1 MKTKLLNLLAVLALF
16 FTLAASSLVIH
27 QSAAAQGAYRI
38 GWVSADPSDDDAA
51 RFMVIGAVVGK
62 NTGTAAGLAQT
73 ECEEQQSDAHPSL
86 VFPTSNPKCHLNPT
100 AAGRSGPSLP
110 PQNFNHQCIVAI
122 TLNGM
127 HNIGGWRNIGV
138 GIADNC
144 ALAITAAMNNC
155 DATNNA
161 ITHDCSRPSSIAEL
175 NGTGALYLIDG
186 DATACP
192 PGQYAESTDNTVV
205 LNCLSATMDEHCEQN
220 DADFPVNNADGECRV
235 RMVAD
240 CETDEIFTDG
250 ECDVCPNNSVP
261 NSSQLEC
268 VCDTANNFVGDSA
281 DSCTCNEAENY
292 FADGDSCLL
301 VECGDNS
308 TRNGTTCTCNAGF
321 VGEDG
326 KNCTCETEGEIANSE
341 GICESSALSIVIGED
356 TVQTTADNRHNI
368 RFINVTAAAFTIV
381 GNSNFQYA
389 KIGDSSEALTVSEDG
404 IVSFVS
410 EIESGGDYE
419 IFVAASQGETII
431 STLSLYLAV
440 GQPPLQQPQP
450 TAQPVIKSKKRTG
463 TIAGLAVL
471 GIIALHASFQL
482 SAKAIHWT
490 PTYAVNHHNGNMQ
503 YSLGSRW
510 TAAADNWRY
519 YWQTRQ
525 DNGDFVYGS
534 GMRYNG
540 KIFAAAMHA
549 ESESDKTD
557 IGVALSAN
565 KTAGMWNLGGGY
577 DLDMNF
583 TDTETNT
590 KNRLN
595 IAAAYT
601 LDRWLLSA
609 TATTE
614 NRLNIAADYKV
625 DRWILSANAR
635 INGDAAKMAVDYS
648 YRF

>member
-1 MKTKLLNLLAVLALF
+1 MKTKLLNILAVLAL
-16 FTLAASSLVIH
+16 TASSLAIH
-27 QSAAAQGAYRI
+27 QSAVADGAYRM
-38 GWVSADPSDDDAA
+38 GSNDDGGS
-51 RFMVIGAVVGK
+51 RYYLIGAVVG
-62 NTGTAAGLAQT
+62 AADSMAATVAAQA
-73 ECEEQQSDAHPSL
+73 ECIEQQDAQPGSATNLASL
-86 VFPTSNPKCHLNPT
+86 FCNRMPFANHRDPQFPTETFKD
-100 AAGRSGPSLP
+100 
-110 PQNFNHQCIVAI
+110 QCIVAVRI
-122 TLNGM
+122 LSSS
-127 HNIGGWRNIGV
+127 HFDIGV

-144 ALAITAAMNNC
+144 EQARTNARANC
-155 DATNNA
+155 VN
-161 ITHDCSRPSSIAEL
+161 DCSTFSETTL
-175 NGTGALYLIDG
+175 NTDNALYLTDG
-186 DATACP
+186 EATACP
-192 PGQYAESTDNTVV
+192 MGQYAESADNTVV
-205 LNCLSATMDEHCEQN
+205 LNCLPAMMDEHCEQN
-220 DADFPVNNADGECRV
+220 DDDFPINNADGECRA
-235 RMVAD
+235 RTLDD
-240 CETDEIFTDG
+240 CETGEILIDGKCGVEITVDDCGTDEIFTDG
-250 ECDVCPNNSVP
+250 KCDVCPNNSVP

-419 IFVAASQGETII
+419 IFIAASQGETII

-440 GQPPLQQPQP
+440 GQPPLPQPQP

-490 PTYAVNHHNGNMQ
+490 PTYAIHHHNGNMQ

-635 INGDAAKMAVDYS
+635 INGDTAKAAVDYS

>member
-1 MKTKLLNLLAVLALF
+1 MKTKLTTILAVLAL
-16 FTLAASSLVIH
+16 TASSLAIH
-27 QSAAAQGAYRI
+27 QSAVADGAYRVGWKSGNI
-38 GWVSADPSDDDAA
+38 GGAVNNTYV
-51 RFMVIGAVVGK
+51 FIGAVVGEA
-62 NTGTAAGLAQT
+62 TSMAAMEAAEM
-73 ECEEQQSDAHPSL
+73 ECEEQRIALPGSAPSVNQIPECNQSPSL
-86 VFPTSNPKCHLNPT
+86 ASTRTPPFPTETFKD
-100 AAGRSGPSLP
+100 
-110 PQNFNHQCIVAI
+110 QCIAAVRI
-122 TLNGM
+122 VGNGTA
-127 HNIGGWRNIGV
+127 NIGV
-138 GIADNC
+138 GIA
-144 ALAITAAMNNC
+144 NNC
-155 DATNNA
+155 EQARTDARANCDFCNDDGVNDEDILQLT
-161 ITHDCSRPSSIAEL
+161 L
-175 NGTGALYLIDG
+175 NDDNALYLIDG
-186 DATACP
+186 DTATACP
-192 PGQYAESTDNTVV
+192 LGQYAESTDNTVV
-205 LNCLSATMDEHCEQN
+205 LNCLPATMPEHCEQN
-220 DADFPVNNADGECRV
+220 DADFPINNADGECRA
-235 RMVAD
+235 RTVAD
-240 CETDEIFTDG
+240 CGTDEILTDG

-419 IFVAASQGETII
+419 IFIAASQGETII

-440 GQPPLQQPQP
+440 GQPPLPQPQP

-463 TIAGLAVL
+463 TVAGLAVL

-490 PTYAVNHHNGNMQ
+490 PTYAIHHHNGNMQ

-625 DRWILSANAR
+625 DRWILSANAG